1 MLSLLLPALA
11 SVNVNLAIL
20 TYQSDA
26 RFTSAETC
34 VAEWV
39 NGTCWLAEPM
49 QAVVAAALTAVTDF
63 NARDA
68 VALPV
73 LGSLGAC
80 DKQLQFRLLDSGGT
94 AAKSVRALGDLSGT
108 DVVIGAVRSTVTAT
122 TAAITGALDI
132 PQISYWSTST
142 DLRDPI
148 LFPRF
153 MRTIPSSL
161 APASDLCSFWKD
173 ELGLSTVA
181 VLYMQTT
188 YGRAYEEAAKDAC
201 LGLGLTFLS
210 RDIPDFFEGSSSQQ
224 SIRSA
229 VASLSESGAKAVL
242 VLASK
247 PVLEFIVE
255 VALDTGLLR
264 AGVSWVFA
272 DSVVPEQLDD
282 LSEKARAALN
292 GSLSIKA
299 VGATDGNLQW
309 TKFANER
316 WATLEPGDFNPSL
329 PADWQ
334 IRGDFF
340 STVDPHTSTVL
351 RNGGAFAYDA
361 IIAAGLLACEVAPM
375 GKVPASF
382 GTQFWASKKS
392 LSFDGLTGRVQFD
405 EKGDRG
411 NANVLLF
418 NLRDQGGFSEKRV
431 AQFNNG
437 TCTWDGGSRE
447 SSGVIFNLGNNGLPP
462 YLLVII
468 GVLASVGLMLCLCCL
483 PVGRLVPPLSR
494 IAASHGTNPWT
505 LLRRRISRANKEPA
519 EGPPDIERRPFV
531 EQRLWASVL
540 EQRLWGTAAREAAQ
554 LRAYLHVT
562 RNTTPFIEA
571 CVEKLLSRGGT
582 AACTQRSCNDDGCE
596 ASPDLEAPRLL
607 RTISAPLVEQSRATL
622 KMRDLLR
629 FCLNEQGAGGRQ
641 LWEEW
646 KIALCDLRSKE
657 RHRDASVHRDSASR
671 QALRSLL
678 DPRAR
683 GSSEAEPISVHESEP
698 ISVHEFASLL
708 LSPCN
713 SAIEQRSA
721 TEDATEPLTSY
732 WIASSHNSFLEGDQ
746 LTSAVSADMYR
757 RLLLSGTRCLEID
770 CWDPT
775 TFGRW
780 CGQGPRVT
788 HRMPGGVSLLCG
800 SVAFGE
806 VVAAIA
812 EHAFTSSPLP
822 VILSIEMHCSA
833 KQQKKIAKELVN
845 TLGDLLSRSEHAA
858 STPLRDLHRKAS
870 RCG

>member
-11 SVNVNLAIL
+11 CANVNLAIL

-63 NARDA
+63 NSRDA

-73 LGSLGAC
+73 LGSLGGC
-80 DKQLQFRLLDSGGT
+80 DKQLAFRLLDSGGT

-108 DVVIGAVRSTVTAT
+108 DVVIGAVRSAVTTT

-142 DLRDPI
+142 DLCDPI

-173 ELGLSTVA
+173 ELGLATVA
-181 VLYMQTT
+181 VIYMQTT

-201 LGLGLTFLS
+201 LGLGLTFVS
-210 RDIPDFFEGSSSQQ
+210 RDIPDFFEGSSSQE

-418 NLRDQGGFSEKRV
+418 NLFDQGGFSEKRV

-447 SSGVIFNLGNNGLPP
+447 SSGVIFNFGKVEPPFDASPPPPLPPPLPPSTPPPPLLLEDGENGLPP

-468 GVLASVGLMLCLCCL
+468 GVLASVGLMLCWCCL

-505 LLRRRISRANKEPA
+505 LLRRRISRCAPVRFCVGCARAVRRACSRARTTPFLRPTATPRVVWERLCRRANKEPA

-540 EQRLWGTAAREAAQ
+540 EQKLWGSAAREAAQ
-554 LRAYLHVT
+554 LRAWLYVT

-671 QALRSLL
+671 QAREIPLDSRS
-678 DPRAR
+678 R
-683 GSSEAEPISVHESEP
+683 GPAEAVESEP
-698 ISVHEFASLL
+698 ISVHEFAALL

-713 SAIEQRSA
+713 SAIDMAIERRS
-721 TEDATEPLTSY
+721 TPTDAGEPLTSY
-732 WIASSHNSFLEGDQ
+732 WISSSHNSFLEDDQ

-757 RLLLSGTRCLEID
+757 RLLLSGTRCL
-770 CWDPT
+770 
-775 TFGRW
+775 
-780 CGQGPRVT
+780 
-788 HRMPGGVSLLCG
+788 
-800 SVAFGE
+800 
-806 VVAAIA
+806 
-812 EHAFTSSPLP
+812 
-822 VILSIEMHCSA
+822 
-833 KQQKKIAKELVN
+833 
-845 TLGDLLSRSEHAA
+845 
-858 STPLRDLHRKAS
+858 
-870 RCG
+870 